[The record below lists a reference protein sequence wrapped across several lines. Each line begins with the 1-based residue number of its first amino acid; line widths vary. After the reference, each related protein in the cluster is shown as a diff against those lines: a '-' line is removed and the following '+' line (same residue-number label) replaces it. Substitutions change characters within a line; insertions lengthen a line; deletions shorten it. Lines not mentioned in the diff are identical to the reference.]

1 MLYQVHLALS
11 RIRNLN
17 FSGDRSSE
25 VAWVVQETS
34 PVLETVDHRTDHNL
48 GMEDSEEML
57 EVMGIPSL
65 DLENL
70 NLTPW

>member
-1 MLYQVHLALS
+1 VVDIQRSNHVVA
-11 RIRNLN
+11 
-17 FSGDRSSE
+17 SSE

-34 PVLETVDHRTDHNL
+34 PVLEIVDHRTDHNL

-65 DLENL
+65 DLEIL
-70 NLTPW
+70 NLTSSVQQ